1 MKKFQFLI
9 EQYNDTQQDTKYREG
24 IMKHF
29 ISSYIYFNDKLQPL
43 IDKLDEFMQ
52 MNVQNTKLIK
62 KFFNYTI
69 RKNDD
74 NFN

>member
-9 EQYNDTQQDTKYREG
+9 EQHNDTEQNTEYRNG

-29 ISSYIYFNDKLQPL
+29 VSSYIYFNEKLQPL
-43 IDKLDEFMQ
+43 IEKLDEFVQ
-52 MNVQNTKLIK
+52 LNVQNTKSIK